1 MPMGSG
7 SNKRG
12 EQTHIVICCPST
24 LQPTPSSSSHG
35 NILPIPGS
43 LHAPSLWL
51 LHLCPCRDTPKT
63 QTTGSAGRLWPRCH
77 HASIC
82 IPQSNP
88 TPQALWPWSRLGL
101 HHSPQA
107 ASSLWDTLFSQHS
120 EVSVQGFVL
129 PGLLLTCWI
138 RQVFLKSSF
147 LFQTAGEEIPLGIRL
162 GSITLE
168 QNRGCQ
174 QGERRGAVHGHPSE
188 KTDSRL
194 RHHTYRSTEFR
205 TTMQHHL
212 SQNDACTYLYHRLIN
227 LLPGRQTA
235 SGSKRGP
242 RKGSEKINKQTIA

>member
-1 MPMGSG
+1 M
-7 SNKRG
+7 
-12 EQTHIVICCPST
+12 HIVICCHST
-24 LQPTPSSSSHG
+24 NSCQLQPWEPPAHPMLLLLPCSSSTCA
-35 NILPIPGS
+35 PAETPQKPRPGAQQGDYGLDAIMCLS
-43 LHAPSLWL
+43 VSP
-51 LHLCPCRDTPKT
+51 
-63 QTTGSAGRLWPRCH
+63 
-77 HASIC
+77 
-82 IPQSNP
+82 NP
-88 TPQALWPWSRLGL
+88 TPLALVKAWTTPFPLGG
-101 HHSPQA
+101 
-107 ASSLWDTLFSQHS
+107 LFPLGHVVFTA

-129 PGLLLTCWI
+129 PGLLLTGWI
-138 RQVFLKSSF
+138 RQVFLKSSL
-147 LFQTAGEEIPLGIRL
+147 LFQAAGEEIPLGIRL
-162 GSITLE
+162 RSITLE

-174 QGERRGAVHGHPSE
+174 QGERRAVAHGHPSE